1 MVSRLSAAP
10 VSRPRTRNVR
20 RASVVSC
27 GLALLAA
34 GVAAFTPCRASAQGR
49 TPFQAPPPNVLLLVD
64 TSGSM
69 ERMPDGSLPV
79 CTPGVAGQSPNR
91 WASVMQGLTGSVQ
104 PFYSCGV
111 MRRDGTPAGPGE
123 MDRTAFLNAYWKA
136 ALHGALA
143 PDAIYDDGYGI
154 PHHRPLAGSTAD
166 SDVCG
171 VFANGAEGALPAWGG
186 RVFERKRLAS
196 YPWTPGSY
204 NFPNGHAVEFGKTRT
219 TGSASDDDDD
229 GAGGKCVFHQSD
241 DGQIDV
247 AARFARFGLMTFDN
261 DPSPGTGEFMSGAVA
276 TLLPGLPAAPVSYN
290 GGGWTF
296 LYSNPSGAAGGAF
309 WTNEDNIFP
318 LAGRIPGC
326 ADLLPMAVGARNQH
340 APSWEGPFI
349 GFPGAT
355 ITQSELVAHN
365 TDVQA
370 AIVAARPYGGTP
382 TAGLMAS
389 AYDYLLRSTAP
400 NAPRNDPY
408 VTGGCREQ
416 YAILLSDGAPN
427 LDLRTQ
433 ELCSQG
439 AGHAMQSE
447 ATELAG
453 GTRCPFFRPERT
465 AKRMREAGNL
475 TGAMKK
481 VTTFVVGFAVGHDG
495 TPSGVANEGFPG
507 AYAGPKRCA
516 DWRALSAT
524 PADFE
529 NACKSQKDT
538 IAGNPATAAGL
549 AQWETTTARACCELN
564 DIAMAG
570 SDGTRGAYFAETQTD
585 LVSVFADILG
595 SISSQA
601 ATRSIPAYSTPTTIG
616 TGATAVTQS
625 SMFVSSFVADAAG
638 ASNGTASANIWRGQI
653 ERRRSTCASGTLTPD
668 AAISQGAG
676 DDYLHNLQANLDR
689 QRYFFTALPSNIGGH
704 VDGNESIRPYA
715 SGVNDGVL
723 QVGGYETMLTKAAVA
738 DDTTFRTALGGISNN
753 DVKEVFD
760 VDKNTC
766 KETRLSSGVKLSKI
780 SNETKCAR
788 VLWGFTT
795 AASPTDLPDSS
806 DGVTGAYA
814 VRCPVGGGKGQS
826 SDPKVC
832 QPLGAIIHSTPAI
845 ASAPSAL
852 LRDEGY
858 RKFAEY
864 FKDRRQTLYVE
875 TTDGLLHAFDVNYP
889 GRGASSN
896 TSELWAFAPPAVLAD
911 YQSNFPGGQQTLM
924 DSSPIVKDVVF
935 ERAAGGVGADTAW
948 HTVLVAGAGKDG
960 YFALDVSADGQITNP
975 SDYSAVTNGNKAS
988 LASALRPGA
997 GRPVGPHFLWQLT
1010 STEEGGGGEK
1020 GKKKKGKKHKNKRG
1034 KDLYTLFGDRVGTP
1048 AITTLYINDP
1058 ANPTGDGQPRE
1069 VGVAILPGGID
1080 DDVPSPA
1087 PAPSCNRRSTEAPFA
1102 AAPPFSGAEAVMN
1115 PRATVRRWADDCDDA
1130 VSGRSVTIV
1139 RLDTGEVI
1147 RHFARANAGDNDVP
1161 KRILDRGVCPANGT
1175 GSGACRVINS
1185 PFDAPMTGTPVVFPN
1200 DPGSVAQK
1208 VFIGDADGTVYRLDL
1223 SNSNPTKW
1231 TADLFLDT
1239 RGPGVGPFTGDKPIV
1254 VTPVVSLNEKGS
1266 LVVNVANGD
1275 QEELGSAAVNDH
1287 HVVWSVTE
1295 VAGATRSVPQLNWYL
1310 QMNSGE
1316 RVTGPMAVF
1325 DKALYFATYRP
1336 NSTAN
1341 VCAPG
1346 ESRLYG
1352 VDFMKPELGDVTKGG
1367 AYRMP
1372 AMPNP
1377 VQFVVDSDPAVAE
1390 KLLPGVTVRASQA
1403 CATDQATYDYFA
1415 GGSRNTPNVTSPVSY
1430 SLVAN
1435 VSSPDTGPGK
1445 NSVKQIKKDL
1455 ALPVTQTVVDAWASV
1470 VE

>member
-10 VSRPRTRNVR
+10 VSRQRTRNVR

-34 GVAAFTPCRASAQGR
+34 GVAVFTPCRASAQGKS
-49 TPFQAPPPNVLLLVD
+49 PFQAPPPNVLLLVD

-79 CTPGVAGQSPNR
+79 CTPGVAGGSPNR

-104 PFYSCGV
+104 PFFSCGTIH
-111 MRRDGTPAGPGE
+111 RDGTAPGPND
-123 MDRTAFLNAYWKA
+123 MSRAAFLDAYWKTS
-136 ALHGALA
+136 LHGALA
-143 PDAIYDDGYGI
+143 PGAIYDDGYGL
-154 PHHRPLAGSTAD
+154 PHHRPLSGSTAD

-171 VFANGAEGALPAWGG
+171 VFANGKLSGLPGFST
-186 RVFERKRLAS
+186 RTFRRDNLAT
-196 YPWTPGSY
+196 YPWTAGSY
-204 NFPNGHAVEFGKTRT
+204 TFPNGHAREFDKTST
-219 TGSASDDDDD
+219 PSGSE
-229 GAGGKCVFHQSD
+229 CEFLQSD

-261 DPSPGTGEFMSGAVA
+261 DPSFGTGQLMN
-276 TLLPGLPAAPVSYN
+276 AAPSITLGSLGPASYT

-296 LYSNPSGAAGGAF
+296 IYSNSDGPNLTNGVS
-309 WTNEDNIFP
+309 WTGETENMFP
-318 LAGRIPGC
+318 LAGRIPRC

-365 TDVQA
+365 ADVQA

-389 AYDYLLRSTAP
+389 AYDYLIRSTAS
-400 NAPRNDPY
+400 NAPKNDPY

-439 AGHAMQSE
+439 LGHGRQDES
-447 ATELAG
+447 TELAG
-453 GTRCPFFRPERT
+453 DTRCPFFRPART
-465 AKRMREAGNL
+465 AERMRTEGN
-475 TGAMKK
+475 

-495 TPSGVANEGFPG
+495 TPSGVANEGFPSG
-507 AYAGPKRCA
+507 YSNPKRCA
-516 DWRALSAT
+516 DWRASHAT
-524 PADFE
+524 QAAFNSDCE
-529 NACKSQKDT
+529 NQKKL
-538 IAGNPATAAGL
+538 IAGDPPDAAGL
-549 AQWETTTARACCELN
+549 AKWETTTARACCELN
-564 DIAMAG
+564 DIALAG
-570 SDGTRGAYFAETQTD
+570 SNNARGAYFAETQTD
-585 LVSVFADILG
+585 LVSVFAEILG
-595 SISSQA
+595 SIASQS

-625 SMFVSSFVADAAG
+625 SMFVSSFVADAGG

-676 DDYLHNLQANLDR
+676 DDYLHNLQENLDR

-715 SGVNDGVL
+715 SGVDDGVL
-723 QVGGYETMLTKAAVA
+723 QIGGYETMLTKAAVA
-738 DDTTFRTALGGISNN
+738 DDTTFRTALGGLSTGE
-753 DVKEVFD
+753 VKEMFD
-760 VDKNTC
+760 VDKKTC
-766 KETRLSSGVKLSKI
+766 KETRLPSGVKLNKLT
-780 SNETKCAR
+780 NETTCAR

-795 AASPTDLPDSS
+795 AASPTDLPDTS

-814 VRCPVGGGKGQS
+814 VRCPVGSAKGQS
-826 SDPKVC
+826 TDPKVC

-875 TTDGLLHAFDVNYP
+875 TIDGLLHAFDVNYP
-889 GRGASSN
+889 GRGGSST
-896 TSELWAFAPPAVLAD
+896 TSELWAFAPPSVFAD
-911 YQSNFPGGQQTLM
+911 YQANFPGGQQVLT

-935 ERAAGGVGADTAW
+935 ERAAGGVSADTAW

-975 SDYSAVTNGNKAS
+975 GDYSAVTNGNKAS

-997 GRPVGPHFLWQLT
+997 GKPVGPHFLWQLT
-1010 STEEGGGGEK
+1010 STEEAGGGEK
-1020 GKKKKGKKHKNKRG
+1020 GKKRKGKKQKNKRG
-1034 KDLYTLFGDRVGTP
+1034 KDNYALFGDRVGTP

-1087 PAPSCNRRSTEAPFA
+1087 PAPSCNRRSTEAPFS
-1102 AAPPFSGAEAVMN
+1102 AAPPFGGAEAVMN
-1115 PRATVRRWADDCDDA
+1115 PRSTVRRWAADCDDA

-1147 RHFARANAGDNDVP
+1147 RHFARANAGDDDVP
-1161 KRILDRGVCPANGT
+1161 KRLLDRGVCPANGT

-1254 VTPVVSLNEKGS
+1254 VTPVVSLSEKGS

-1275 QEELGSAAVNDH
+1275 QEELGSANVNDH

-1295 VAGATRSVPQLNWYL
+1295 VAGTTRSIPQLNWYL
-1310 QMNSGE
+1310 QMDSGE

-1336 NSTAN
+1336 NSTAS

-1352 VDFMKPELGDVTKGG
+1352 VDFVKPELGDVTKGG

-1377 VQFVVDSDPAVAE
+1377 VQFVVDSDPTVAE

-1403 CATDQATYDYFA
+1403 CASDQATYDYFA
-1415 GGSRNTPNVTSPVSY
+1415 GGARNTPTMTKDVSY